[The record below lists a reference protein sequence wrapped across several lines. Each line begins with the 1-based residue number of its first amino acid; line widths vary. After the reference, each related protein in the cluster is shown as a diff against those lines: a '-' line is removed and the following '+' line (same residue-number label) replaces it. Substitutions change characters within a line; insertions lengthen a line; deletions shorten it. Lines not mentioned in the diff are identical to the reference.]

1 MNLSRIISGTMNW
14 GTWGVNHSNE
24 NMCKLI
30 SESFDSGINSFD
42 HADIYGG
49 YTTEESF
56 GDAFAETGIKRE
68 DVFFISKCGIMY
80 PSEKLPVKIK
90 HYDYSEDHINK
101 SVDNSLRNLKTD
113 YLDCLLLHRPSPLMD
128 ISVIADTVKRL
139 VKSGKI
145 KSFGVSNFTAS
156 QMDMFKGK
164 LDILYNQIN
173 LSLTHLDHMF
183 DGTLEYMQAN
193 DILPMAYSPL
203 GSYFKEENG
212 KIKKVVDKLKNK
224 YSCTDYQILI
234 SWLLKHP
241 SRIYPVIGTTKSNRI
256 KSTLE
261 SLKIEIDLI
270 DWFELL
276 EASVGKRVP

>member
-1 MNLSRIISGTMNW
+1 MNW
-14 GTWGVNHSNE
+14 GTWGVNHSKE
-24 NMCKLI
+24 DMCKLI
-30 SESFDSGINSFD
+30 LESFDSGINSFD

-49 YTTEESF
+49 YTTEVSF
-56 GDAFAETGIKRE
+56 GDAFAETGINRD

-80 PSEKLPVKIK
+80 PSEKLPIQTK
-90 HYDYSEDHINK
+90 HYDYSEEHINK
-101 SVDNSLRNLKTD
+101 SVDNSLKNLRTD

-128 ISVIADTVKRL
+128 ISIISDAVKRL
-139 VKSGKI
+139 IKSGKI
-145 KSFGVSNFTAS
+145 KSFGVSNFTAN

-224 YSCTDYQILI
+224 YGCSDYQILI

-241 SRIYPVIGTTKSNRI
+241 SKVYPVIGTTKSDRI
-256 KSTLE
+256 KNTLG

>member
-14 GTWGVNHSNE
+14 GTWGANYSKQE
-24 NMCKLI
+24 MCQLI

-56 GDAFAETGIKRE
+56 GDAFIDTGIKRE

-80 PSEKLPVKIK
+80 PSKKLPIKTK
-90 HYDYSEDHINK
+90 HYDYSEDHIIK
-101 SVDNSLRNLKTD
+101 SVNNSLEYLQTN

-128 ISVIADTVKRL
+128 INIIANTVESL
-139 VKSGKI
+139 IKSGKI
-145 KSFGVSNFTAS
+145 KSFGVSNFTAD

-164 LDILYNQIN
+164 VEILYNQIN

-193 DILPMAYSPL
+193 KILPMAYSPL
-203 GSYFKEENG
+203 GSYFKEGSN
-212 KIKKVVDKLKNK
+212 KIKKVVESLKDK
-224 YSCTDYQILI
+224 YSCTDYQLLI

-241 SRIYPVIGTTKSNRI
+241 SKVYPVIGTTKSDRI
-256 KSTLE
+256 KKSMK
-261 SLKIEIDLI
+261 SLKIEIELI

-276 EASVGKRVP
+276 EASVGNRVP

>member
-14 GTWGVNHSNE
+14 GIWGVNHSKQD
-24 NMCKLI
+24 MSKLI

-128 ISVIADTVKRL
+128 ISIIADTVRRL

-164 LDILYNQIN
+164 LDISYNQIN

-183 DGTLEYMQAN
+183 DGTLEYMQAK

-203 GSYFKEENG
+203 GSYFNEENG

-241 SRIYPVIGTTKSNRI
+241 SKVYPVIGTTKSDRI

-270 DWFELL
+270 DWFEIL

>member
-1 MNLSRIISGTMNW
+1 MNW
-14 GTWGVNHSNE
+14 GTWGVNHSKE
-24 NMCKLI
+24 DMCKLI

-42 HADIYGG
+42 HADIYGA

-203 GSYFKEENG
+203 GSYFNEENG

-224 YSCTDYQILI
+224 YSCSDYQILI

-241 SRIYPVIGTTKSNRI
+241 SKVYPVIGTTKSDRI

>member
-14 GTWGVNHSNE
+14 GTWGVNHSKE
-24 NMCKLI
+24 DMCKLI

-90 HYDYSEDHINK
+90 HYDYSEDHMNK

-203 GSYFKEENG
+203 GSYFNEENG

-224 YSCTDYQILI
+224 YSCSDYQVLI

-241 SRIYPVIGTTKSNRI
+241 SKVYPVIGTTKSDRI
-256 KSTLE
+256 ISTLE

>member
-1 MNLSRIISGTMNW
+1 MNISRIISGTMNW
-14 GTWGVNHSNE
+14 GTWGANYSKQE
-24 NMCKLI
+24 MCQLI

-56 GDAFAETGIKRE
+56 GDAFIDTGIKRE

-80 PSEKLPVKIK
+80 PSKKLPIKTK
-90 HYDYSEDHINK
+90 HYDYSEDHIIK
-101 SVDNSLRNLKTD
+101 SVNNSLKYLQTD

-128 ISVIADTVKRL
+128 INIIANTIEGL
-139 VKSGKI
+139 IKSGKI
-145 KSFGVSNFTAS
+145 KSFGVSNFTAD

-164 LDILYNQIN
+164 VEILYNQIN

-193 DILPMAYSPL
+193 KILPMAYSPL
-203 GSYFKEENG
+203 GSYFKEGSN
-212 KIKKVVDKLKNK
+212 KIKKVVESLKDK
-224 YSCTDYQILI
+224 YSCTDYQLLI

-241 SRIYPVIGTTKSNRI
+241 SKVYPVIGTTKSDRI
-256 KSTLE
+256 KKSMK
-261 SLKIEIDLI
+261 SLKIEIELI

-276 EASVGKRVP
+276 EASVGNRVP

>member
-14 GTWGVNHSNE
+14 GTWGANYSKQE
-24 NMCKLI
+24 MCQLI

-56 GDAFAETGIKRE
+56 GDAFVDTGIKRE

-80 PSEKLPVKIK
+80 PSKKLPIKTK
-90 HYDYSEDHINK
+90 HYDYSEDHIIK
-101 SVDNSLRNLKTD
+101 SVNNSLKYLQTD

-128 ISVIADTVKRL
+128 INIIANTVEGL
-139 VKSGKI
+139 IKSGKI
-145 KSFGVSNFTAS
+145 KSFGVSNFTAD

-164 LDILYNQIN
+164 VEILYNQIN
-173 LSLTHLDHMF
+173 LSLTHLDNMF

-193 DILPMAYSPL
+193 KILPMAYSPL
-203 GSYFKEENG
+203 GSYFKEGSN
-212 KIKKVVDKLKNK
+212 KIKKVVESLKDK
-224 YSCTDYQILI
+224 YSCTDYQLLI

-241 SRIYPVIGTTKSNRI
+241 SKVYPVIGTTKSDRI
-256 KSTLE
+256 KKSIK
-261 SLKIEIDLI
+261 SLKIEIELI

-276 EASVGKRVP
+276 EASVGNRVP

>member
-1 MNLSRIISGTMNW
+1 MNW
-14 GTWGVNHSNE
+14 GTWGANYSKQE
-24 NMCKLI
+24 MCQLI

-56 GDAFAETGIKRE
+56 GDAFIETGIKRE

-80 PSEKLPVKIK
+80 PSKKLPVKTK
-90 HYDYSEDHINK
+90 HYDYSEDHIIK
-101 SVDNSLRNLKTD
+101 SVNNSLEYLQTN

-128 ISVIADTVKRL
+128 INIIANTVEGL
-139 VKSGKI
+139 IKSGKI
-145 KSFGVSNFTAS
+145 KSFGVSNFTAD

-164 LDILYNQIN
+164 VEILYNQIN

-193 DILPMAYSPL
+193 KILPMAYSPL
-203 GSYFKEENG
+203 GSYFKEQSN
-212 KIKKVVDKLKNK
+212 KLKKVVESLKDK
-224 YSCTDYQILI
+224 YSCTDYQLLI

-241 SRIYPVIGTTKSNRI
+241 SKVYPVIGTTKSDRI
-256 KSTLE
+256 KKSIK
-261 SLKIEIDLI
+261 SLKIEIELI

-276 EASVGKRVP
+276 EASLGNRVP

>member
-14 GTWGVNHSNE
+14 GVWGVNHSKQDI
-24 NMCKLI
+24 CKLI
-30 SESFDSGINSFD
+30 LESFDSGINSFD

-49 YTTEESF
+49 YTTEQSF
-56 GDAFAETGIKRE
+56 GDAFAETGINRE

-203 GSYFKEENG
+203 GSYFNEENG

-224 YSCTDYQILI
+224 YSCTDYQLLI

-241 SRIYPVIGTTKSNRI
+241 SKVYPVVGTTKSDRI

>member
-14 GTWGVNHSNE
+14 GTWGANYSKQE
-24 NMCKLI
+24 MCQLI

-56 GDAFAETGIKRE
+56 GDAFTDTGIKRE

-80 PSEKLPVKIK
+80 PSKKLPIKTK
-90 HYDYSEDHINK
+90 HYDYSEDHIIK
-101 SVDNSLRNLKTD
+101 SVNNSLKYLQTD

-128 ISVIADTVKRL
+128 INIIANTVESL
-139 VKSGKI
+139 IKSGKI
-145 KSFGVSNFTAS
+145 KSFGVSNFTAD

-164 LDILYNQIN
+164 VEILYNQIN

-193 DILPMAYSPL
+193 KILPMAYSPL
-203 GSYFKEENG
+203 GSYFKEGSN
-212 KIKKVVDKLKNK
+212 KIKKVVESLKDK
-224 YSCTDYQILI
+224 YSCTDYQLLI

-241 SRIYPVIGTTKSNRI
+241 SKVYPVIGTTKSDRI
-256 KSTLE
+256 KKSMK
-261 SLKIEIDLI
+261 SLKIEIELI

-276 EASVGKRVP
+276 EASVGNRVP

>member
-164 LDILYNQIN
+164 VDISYNQIN

-241 SRIYPVIGTTKSNRI
+241 SKVYPVIGTTKSDRI

>member
-14 GTWGVNHSNE
+14 GTWGANYSKQE
-24 NMCKLI
+24 MCQLI

-56 GDAFAETGIKRE
+56 GDAFIDTGIKRE

-80 PSEKLPVKIK
+80 PSKKLPIKTK
-90 HYDYSEDHINK
+90 HYDYSEDHIIK
-101 SVDNSLRNLKTD
+101 SVNNSLKYLQTD

-128 ISVIADTVKRL
+128 INIIANTVESL
-139 VKSGKI
+139 IKSGKI
-145 KSFGVSNFTAS
+145 KSFGVSNFTAD

-164 LDILYNQIN
+164 VEILYNQIN
-173 LSLTHLDHMF
+173 LSLTYLDHMF

-193 DILPMAYSPL
+193 NILPMAYSPL
-203 GSYFKEENG
+203 GSYFKEGSN
-212 KIKKVVDKLKNK
+212 KIKKVVESLKDK
-224 YSCTDYQILI
+224 YSCTDYQLLI

-241 SRIYPVIGTTKSNRI
+241 SKVYPVIGTTKSDRI
-256 KSTLE
+256 KKSMK
-261 SLKIEIDLI
+261 SLKIEIELI

>member
-14 GTWGVNHSNE
+14 GTWGVNHSKE
-24 NMCKLI
+24 DMCKLI
-30 SESFDSGINSFD
+30 LESFDSGINSFD

-49 YTTEESF
+49 YTTEVSF
-56 GDAFAETGIKRE
+56 GDAFAETGINRE

-80 PSEKLPVKIK
+80 PSEKLPIQTK

-101 SVDNSLRNLKTD
+101 SVDNSLKNLRTD

-128 ISVIADTVKRL
+128 ISIISDAVKRL
-139 VKSGKI
+139 IKSGKI
-145 KSFGVSNFTAS
+145 KSFGVSNFTAN

-224 YSCTDYQILI
+224 YDCSDYQILI

-241 SRIYPVIGTTKSNRI
+241 SKVYPVIGTTKSDRI
-256 KSTLE
+256 KNTLG

>member
-1 MNLSRIISGTMNW
+1 MNW
-14 GTWGVNHSNE
+14 GTWGVNHSKE
-24 NMCKLI
+24 DMCKLI

-128 ISVIADTVKRL
+128 ISIIADTVRRL

-164 LDILYNQIN
+164 LDISYNQIN
-173 LSLTHLDHMF
+173 LSLTHLDQMF

-203 GSYFKEENG
+203 GSYFNEENG

>member
-14 GTWGVNHSNE
+14 GTWGVNHSKE
-24 NMCKLI
+24 DMCKLI
-30 SESFDSGINSFD
+30 LESFDSGINSFD

-49 YTTEESF
+49 YTTEVSF
-56 GDAFAETGIKRE
+56 GDAFAETGINRE

-80 PSEKLPVKIK
+80 PSEKLPIQTK

-101 SVDNSLRNLKTD
+101 SVDNSLKNLRTD

-128 ISVIADTVKRL
+128 ISIISDAVKRL
-139 VKSGKI
+139 IKSGKI
-145 KSFGVSNFTAS
+145 KSFGVSNFTAN

-203 GSYFKEENG
+203 GSYFNEENG
-212 KIKKVVDKLKNK
+212 KIKKVVNKLKNK

-241 SRIYPVIGTTKSNRI
+241 SKVYPVIGTTKSDRI

>member
-1 MNLSRIISGTMNW
+1 MNW
-14 GTWGVNHSNE
+14 GTWGVNHSKE
-24 NMCKLI
+24 DMCKLI
-30 SESFDSGINSFD
+30 LESFDSGINSFD

-49 YTTEESF
+49 YTTEVSF
-56 GDAFAETGIKRE
+56 GDAFAETGINRE

-80 PSEKLPVKIK
+80 PSEKLPIQTK
-90 HYDYSEDHINK
+90 HYDYSEEHINK
-101 SVDNSLRNLKTD
+101 SVDNSLKNLRTD

-128 ISVIADTVKRL
+128 ISIISDAVKRL
-139 VKSGKI
+139 IKSGKI
-145 KSFGVSNFTAS
+145 KSFGVSNFTAN

-203 GSYFKEENG
+203 GSYFKEENV

-224 YSCTDYQILI
+224 YGCSDYQILI

-241 SRIYPVIGTTKSNRI
+241 SKVYPVIGTTKSDRI
-256 KSTLE
+256 KNTLG

>member
-14 GTWGVNHSNE
+14 GTWGVNYSKE
-24 NMCKLI
+24 DMCKLI
-30 SESFDSGINSFD
+30 LESFDSGINSFD

-49 YTTEESF
+49 YTTEVSF
-56 GDAFAETGIKRE
+56 GDAFAETGINRE

-80 PSEKLPVKIK
+80 PSEKLPIQTK

-101 SVDNSLRNLKTD
+101 SVDNSLKNLRTD

-128 ISVIADTVKRL
+128 ISIISDAVKRL
-139 VKSGKI
+139 IKSGKI
-145 KSFGVSNFTAS
+145 KSFGVSNFTAN

-203 GSYFKEENG
+203 GSYFKEENV

-224 YSCTDYQILI
+224 YGCSDYQILI

-241 SRIYPVIGTTKSNRI
+241 SKVYPVIGTTKSDRI
-256 KSTLE
+256 KNTLG

>member
-14 GTWGVNHSNE
+14 GTWGINYSKQE
-24 NMCKLI
+24 MRQLI

-49 YTTEESF
+49 YTTEKSF
-56 GDAFAETGIKRE
+56 GDAFADSGIKRE

-80 PSEKLPVKIK
+80 PSEKMPIKIK
-90 HYDYSEDHINK
+90 HYDYSKDHIIK
-101 SVDNSLRNLKTD
+101 SVDNSLKYLKTD

-128 ISVIADTVKRL
+128 INIIGNTIEGL
-139 VKSGKI
+139 IKSGKI
-145 KSFGVSNFTAS
+145 KSFGVSNFTAD

-164 LDILYNQIN
+164 VEILYNQIN

-193 DILPMAYSPL
+193 KILPMAYSPL
-203 GSYFKEENG
+203 GSYFKEGSN
-212 KIKKVVDKLKNK
+212 KIKKVVESLKDK
-224 YSCTDYQILI
+224 YSCTDYQLLI

-241 SRIYPVIGTTKSNRI
+241 SKVYPVIGTTKSDRI
-256 KSTLE
+256 KKSMK
-261 SLKIEIDLI
+261 SLKIEIELI

-276 EASVGKRVP
+276 EASVGNRVP

>member
-14 GTWGVNHSNE
+14 GTWGANYSKQE
-24 NMCKLI
+24 MCQLI

-56 GDAFAETGIKRE
+56 GDAFIDTGIKRE
-68 DVFFISKCGIMY
+68 DVFFISKCGIKY
-80 PSEKLPVKIK
+80 PSEKLPIKTK
-90 HYDYSEDHINK
+90 HYDYSEDHIIK
-101 SVDNSLRNLKTD
+101 SVNNSLKYLKTD
-113 YLDCLLLHRPSPLMD
+113 YLDCVLLHRPSPLMD
-128 ISVIADTVKRL
+128 INIIANTVEGL
-139 VKSGKI
+139 IKSGKI
-145 KSFGVSNFTAS
+145 KSFGVSNFTAD

-164 LDILYNQIN
+164 VEILYNQIN

-193 DILPMAYSPL
+193 KILPMAYSPL
-203 GSYFKEENG
+203 GSYFKEGSN
-212 KIKKVVDKLKNK
+212 KIKKVVESLKDK
-224 YSCTDYQILI
+224 YSCTDYQLLI

-241 SRIYPVIGTTKSNRI
+241 SKVYPVIGTTKSDRI
-256 KSTLE
+256 KKSMK
-261 SLKIEIDLI
+261 SLKIEIELI

>member
-14 GTWGVNHSNE
+14 GTWGVNHSKKD
-24 NMCKLI
+24 MCKLI
-30 SESFDSGINSFD
+30 SKSFDSGINSFD

-56 GDAFAETGIKRE
+56 GDAFAETGINRE

-80 PSEKLPVKIK
+80 PSEKLPIQTK

-101 SVDNSLRNLKTD
+101 SVDNSLKNLRTD

-128 ISVIADTVKRL
+128 ISIISNTVKRL
-139 VKSGKI
+139 IKNGKI
-145 KSFGVSNFTAS
+145 KSFGVSNFTAN
-156 QMDMFKGK
+156 QMDMFNGK
-164 LDILYNQIN
+164 IDILCNQIN

-193 DILPMAYSPL
+193 NILPMAYSPL
-203 GSYFKEENG
+203 GSYFKEDNG

-224 YSCTDYQILI
+224 YGCTDYQILI
-234 SWLLKHP
+234 SWILKHP
-241 SRIYPVIGTTKSNRI
+241 SKVYPVIGTTKSDRI

-270 DWFELL
+270 DWFKLL